1 MKKEKKDNKQIECS
15 VHDCKHCDC
24 DVDCCTLESIKVCNC
39 HGDGDK
45 ETTMCDSY
53 DKEDKK

>member
-1 MKKEKKDNKQIECS
+1 MKNKDEKQQINCS

-24 DVDCCTLESIKVCNC
+24 EKDCCSLKEIHVCNC
-39 HGDGDK
+39 HGEDKK

-53 DKEDKK
+53 DKR